1 MSDLELLRTHA
12 ERIRASG
19 GLGRSP
25 LIRRLFDFL
34 LDCSVAGRSPK
45 EIEVAIDVFGKSAA
59 FDVSQDAMVRVY
71 IHKLRRKLED
81 FYAGPGR
88 SESARIVIPKGA
100 YRFSLETQVV
110 PAAVP
115 LPHSTRWK
123 PVWLTAALVISIV
136 LNGVAFF
143 APSYRRLQ
151 GPPDALGEVRSNP
164 IWSRILKDDRP
175 IYLVL
180 GDYYIFGETDRSM
193 EVKRLIREFSIN
205 SPGDLEQ
212 YLNVHPELADRY
224 MDVNLNYLPTATAF
238 ALRDV
243 MPLLASANRRVRV
256 TMASD
261 LNPATLTHAHI
272 VYVGYLSGMGMLHDL
287 VFSGSR
293 FAPGGS
299 YDEVLDR
306 STGIRYMSQ
315 AAVPFR
321 GDDKYHD
328 YGYFAT
334 FPGPT
339 GNQILIIAGMRDVA
353 LMQTAAEVSGLS
365 TIDQLTASAGAAQ
378 SFEAL
383 YDVDGME
390 RTNIGG
396 KLLLTSKLDIS
407 KIWTGEPVRS
417 AATTAA
423 VGR

>member
-1 MSDLELLRTHA
+1 
-12 ERIRASG
+12 
-19 GLGRSP
+19 
-25 LIRRLFDFL
+25 
-34 LDCSVAGRSPK
+34 
-45 EIEVAIDVFGKSAA
+45 
-59 FDVSQDAMVRVY
+59 
-71 IHKLRRKLED
+71 
-81 FYAGPGR
+81 
-88 SESARIVIPKGA
+88 
-100 YRFSLETQVV
+100 
-110 PAAVP
+110 
-115 LPHSTRWK
+115 
-123 PVWLTAALVISIV
+123 
-136 LNGVAFF
+136 
-143 APSYRRLQ
+143 
-151 GPPDALGEVRSNP
+151 
-164 IWSRILKDDRP
+164 
-175 IYLVL
+175 
-180 GDYYIFGETDRSM
+180 M

-212 YLNVHPELADRY
+212 YLNVHPELADHY

-238 ALRDV
+238 ALRDI

-293 FAPGGS
+293 FAPGDS

-306 STGIRYMSQ
+306 STGTRYMSQ

-353 LMQTAAEVSGLS
+353 LMQTAAEVSGRS
-365 TIDQLTASAGAAQ
+365 TIDQLTASAGVAQ

-396 KLLLTSKLDIS
+396 KLLLTSKLDTS